1 MHNCCTLKSSFVV
14 LKWQI
19 TWYIYSFRAWKHGL
33 ENHSFIH
40 LSCITIAT
48 QNVFLSK
55 FFIKII
61 MFETCTPSVLKSLLN
76 CTFCHNVPNG
86 CCKFCTKLYFFA
98 TMSQMGIAYSA
109 LKIFWAFLTFSQFSL
124 AYPVLKF
131 WGNWK
136 KNQKSFRVKD
146 NLTVLP

>member
-1 MHNCCTLKSSFVV
+1 METRFRKPFFHPFIMHYYCHTECIFK
-14 LKWQI
+14 QI
-19 TWYIYSFRAWKHGL
+19 FHKNNY
-33 ENHSFIH
+33 
-40 LSCITIAT
+40 
-48 QNVFLSK
+48 
-55 FFIKII
+55 
-61 MFETCTPSVLKSLLN
+61 MFETCAPSVLKSLLN

-136 KNQKSFRVKD
+136 KNQKSF
-146 NLTVLP
+146 